1 MQAAARLPPGS
12 QDLVHSQR
20 WAPWHWCYTCFTYP
34 RGFQLAKRREGNQ
47 WLGSPPSPGLQLK
60 AGAEGQ
66 GRRQVLMN
74 CSVFHPGAQAEVSAD
89 QVATV
94 IWDYFS
100 QLSNNAKKAVEHLQQ
115 SELTQQ
121 LK

>member
-1 MQAAARLPPGS
+1 M
-12 QDLVHSQR
+12 
-20 WAPWHWCYTCFTYP
+20 
-34 RGFQLAKRREGNQ
+34 
-47 WLGSPPSPGLQLK
+47 LGSLAWVLPQLYLPLWLLTSQAQREKSVAVPRPRHPVCSSGL
-60 AGAEGQ
+60 GQ
-66 GRRQVLMN
+66 GGKEGDGVHEFAV
-74 CSVFHPGAQAEVSAD
+74 SHPGAEAEVNAD

-100 QLSNNAKKAVEHLQQ
+100 QLGNNAKKAVEHIQK

>member
-1 MQAAARLPPGS
+1 
-12 QDLVHSQR
+12 
-20 WAPWHWCYTCFTYP
+20 
-34 RGFQLAKRREGNQ
+34 
-47 WLGSPPSPGLQLK
+47 
-60 AGAEGQ
+60 
-66 GRRQVLMN
+66 MN

>member
-1 MQAAARLPPGS
+1 MLGSLAWVLPQLYLPLWLLTSQA
-12 QDLVHSQR
+12 QR
-20 WAPWHWCYTCFTYP
+20 
-34 RGFQLAKRREGNQ
+34 NQ
-47 WLGSPPSPGLQLK
+47 WLYPTPDIQSAAQGWGK
-60 AGAEGQ
+60 GGKEGD
-66 GRRQVLMN
+66 GVHEFAV
-74 CSVFHPGAQAEVSAD
+74 SHPGAEAEVNAD

-100 QLSNNAKKAVEHLQQ
+100 QLGNNAKKAVEHIQK